1 MVEVNYY
8 NWQEVLSLKVP
19 ENMRIGN
26 DIMVISDSNNETTM
40 MDPRKVDV
48 TTFIIIDAG
57 SSRFSI
63 EGKVYNLQAPCL
75 AVVLPEQ
82 TYHLI
87 EVSSSMAYRA
97 VVMSGRFTDSLF
109 GLYHESNKLLAMIKE
124 CPILDISRDLVSF
137 DTYYDMLLRTV
148 KSPVKSFR
156 LESAKHLTL
165 SLLYYYARRLESLAI
180 EKSKRQLRYDQFQSD
195 VRKYFRINRSL
206 PFYAGKLGVSIS
218 YLTDLLKEKHGMTA
232 AEYID
237 EHTLVECKALLN
249 STQMSMNQ
257 ISRSMGFP
265 SPSVFGK
272 FFKRMTGVSPTEYRE
287 NTTVNSL

>member
-1 MVEVNYY
+1 MAEVNYY
-8 NWQEVLSLKVP
+8 NWQEALSLKVP
-19 ENMRIGN
+19 ENMRIGD
-26 DIMVISDSNNETTM
+26 DIMIVSDNNGTM
-40 MDPRKVDV
+40 MQEPRRVDV
-48 TTFIIIDAG
+48 TTFIIIDSG
-57 SSRFSI
+57 NSRFAI
-63 EGKVYNLQAPCL
+63 EGKVYKLQAPSL
-75 AVVLPEQ
+75 AVVLPGQ

-87 EVSSSMAYRA
+87 EVSSSIAYRA
-97 VVMSGRFTDSLF
+97 IVMSGRFTDSLF
-109 GLYHESNKLLAMIKE
+109 GLYHESHKLSAMIKE

-148 KSPVKSFR
+148 NSPVKSFR

-165 SLLYYYARRLESLAI
+165 SLLYYYARRLETISR
-180 EKSKRQLRYDQFQSD
+180 EKDKGQLRYEQFRED
-195 VRKYFRINRSL
+195 VRKYFRINKSL
-206 PFYAGKLGVSIS
+206 PFYAGKLGVSVS

-287 NTTVNSL
+287 NTMVNSL